1 MKLAWLLQPA
11 LSAWILQGASLDE
24 AAAEQGLL
32 AEEESSCRNG
42 REDCSLQLLQR
53 QASAF
58 AGEPLDSDLDD
69 DTVAQASAKEE
80 GCSQADAQA
89 IFSRGFGVGPESL
102 PSQVMNCTQ
111 TSWGVWDMQEGK
123 FNTCMKPL
131 SKSCS
136 KCFMSLGSRRWAD
149 CKRVCTYR
157 RWCEDVCSDC
167 LGVAIANIQACA
179 KIQMPY
185 LPRCSE

>member
-136 KCFMSLGSRRWAD
+136 KCFMSYVPTADGAKTFVLTASEWPLPTSRLAQRFRCLTCQDAA
-149 CKRVCTYR
+149 
-157 RWCEDVCSDC
+157 SD
-167 LGVAIANIQACA
+167 
-179 KIQMPY
+179 
-185 LPRCSE
+185 